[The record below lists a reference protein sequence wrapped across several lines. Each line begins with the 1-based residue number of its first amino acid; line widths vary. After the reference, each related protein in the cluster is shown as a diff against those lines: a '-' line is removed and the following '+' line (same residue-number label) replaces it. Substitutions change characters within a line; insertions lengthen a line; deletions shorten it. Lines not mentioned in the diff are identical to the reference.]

1 MTFYHTQLSHSEAYE
16 FFVKEFNKAPAHFPG
31 AEIIPAKL
39 SILYTN
45 EALAKMKQL
54 FRYKGHYYLLTLD
67 AHSEQRFTADENRG
81 RVDVYSR
88 HICVRQLKDIALED
102 AMAGM
107 VYIGSSELR
116 EITYTGAEIYMCAK
130 PNYAREVMGC
140 GNILLWN
147 DFESNAWYFMDFET
161 PSKILQKIRIRCMN
175 KDAWSRQSIITIRLK
190 RTPYRGFKKNVLYKR
205 YDNGLWTL
213 TNKNGR
219 EVTKYELVK

>member
-1 MTFYHTQLSHSEAYE
+1 MT
-16 FFVKEFNKAPAHFPG
+16 
-31 AEIIPAKL
+31 
-39 SILYTN
+39 
-45 EALAKMKQL
+45 
-54 FRYKGHYYLLTLD
+54 
-67 AHSEQRFTADENRG
+67 
-81 RVDVYSR
+81 
-88 HICVRQLKDIALED
+88 
-102 AMAGM
+102 GM

-130 PNYAREVMGC
+130 PNYARKLLGR

-175 KDAWSRQSIITIRLK
+175 KEAWSRQPIITIRLK

-205 YDNGLWTL
+205 YDNGLWIL

-219 EVTKYELVK
+219 EVIKYELVK